1 MYQNWNDSALH
12 LLIITTTL
20 CQQLFTGEKLELQ
33 VLGDNFRNQAY
44 SVSFSTFAMLAD
56 PLIKAIVRCKTSV
69 MNLRNSQ
76 FTHFLSLLRRDS
88 KGLRPAAKELSLGLQ
103 QQQRQQG
110 AWEPGEEAETWAGI
124 RLVLTGSRS
133 GVYHSSGLQAGLR
146 LTLGPGER
154 TVQRGHQWDYS
165 SRTELWL
172 ERSTGQNLICPLTKD
187 GVIPEGASYIL
198 GLRLPLF
205 PTIGR
210 SILRRIKEL
219 LYWSSVLTA

>member
-1 MYQNWNDSALH
+1 MHQNWNDSALD

-44 SVSFSTFAMLAD
+44 SVSFSTFAVLAD

-103 QQQRQQG
+103 QQQQQQG

-124 RLVLTGSRS
+124 RLVPTGGHSHSSRS
-133 GVYHSSGLQAGLR
+133 GLQTGLR
-146 LTLGPGER
+146 LTLGPGDRR

-198 GLRLPLF
+198 GLRLPFF
-205 PTIGR
+205 PTIGH

-219 LYWSSVLTA
+219 LHWSSVLTA